1 MRQIGILFLI
11 VYAAVILTSYGFL
24 MVGFPGYVNNDSLEI
39 FENWFESTQ
48 NVFYQITRY
57 FWLVF
62 NILSTIGIIC
72 AIKKLHNI
80 TKTLS

>member
-39 FENWFESTQ
+39 FENWF
-48 NVFYQITRY
+48 
-57 FWLVF
+57 
-62 NILSTIGIIC
+62 
-72 AIKKLHNI
+72 
-80 TKTLS
+80 